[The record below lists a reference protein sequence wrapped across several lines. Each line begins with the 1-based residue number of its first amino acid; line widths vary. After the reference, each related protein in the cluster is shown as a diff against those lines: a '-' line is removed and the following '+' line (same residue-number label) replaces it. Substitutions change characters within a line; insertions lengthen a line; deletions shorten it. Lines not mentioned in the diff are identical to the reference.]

1 MSDTDMKV
9 LLFDIETSLAQVYTY
24 GLYDQNISIAN
35 VIEHP
40 RMIAFTAK
48 WLGKPKVFAFSEYH
62 QSRTE
67 MLTVM
72 HELLD
77 EADLVVGWNSKNF
90 DVKWVNSEFM
100 VENMLPPSP
109 YKQIDLM
116 QEVKRNARFLSNKL
130 DYISERLL
138 NDKKIE
144 YNMARMWIKVNN
156 PNTSEAERKKEWN
169 AMLKYAKKDTALL
182 EPLFI
187 EMRPWLRLP
196 HPVQHGEDKCRNC
209 GSNDLEKRGYA
220 KTLNGSYQ
228 RYQCRSCGAWSR
240 GNTRVT
246 NTNIRNVS

>member
-67 MLTVM
+67 MLTAM

-109 YKQIDLM
+109 YKQLDLM

-156 PNTSEAERKKEWN
+156 PSTSDAERKKEWN
-169 AMLKYAKKDTALL
+169 AMLK
-182 EPLFI
+182 
-187 EMRPWLRLP
+187 
-196 HPVQHGEDKCRNC
+196 
-209 GSNDLEKRGYA
+209 
-220 KTLNGSYQ
+220 
-228 RYQCRSCGAWSR
+228 
-240 GNTRVT
+240 
-246 NTNIRNVS
+246 